1 MSLLGNII
9 WLVFGG
15 LLSGLA
21 YIVVGL
27 LLCLTIV
34 GAPFGLQAI
43 KIGVATFAPFGKRI
57 VDLPGASTP
66 LRFLANLLWL
76 VFVGWELALAHL
88 LWAGVLALTIIGLP
102 FAMQH
107 LKLAPLSLMPF
118 GRDLR

>member
-1 MSLLGNII
+1 MTLLGNLV
-9 WLVFGG
+9 WLIFGG

-34 GAPFGLQAI
+34 GAPFGVQAI
-43 KIGVATFAPFGKRI
+43 KIGAATFAPFGKRI
-57 VDLPGASTP
+57 VELPGANEP
-66 LRFLANLLWL
+66 LRFVANIVWLLL
-76 VFVGWELALAHL
+76 VGWELALAHL
-88 LWAGVLALTIIGLP
+88 LWAGVLALTIVGIP
-102 FAMQH
+102 FAVQH

>member
-43 KIGVATFAPFGKRI
+43 KIGVATFAPFGKRV

>member
-1 MSLLGNII
+1 MSLLGNLI

-21 YIVVGL
+21 YIAVGV

-34 GAPFGLQAI
+34 GAPFGVQAI

-57 VDLPGASTP
+57 VDLPGASSP
-66 LRFLANLLWL
+66 MRFLANLLWL

-88 LWAGVLALTIIGLP
+88 LWAGVLALTIVGLP